1 MMRVGEESSP
11 THDRHLLLTSMS
23 RGRERLKLA
32 LVTIITVNLE
42 QMYAFYQEVRQVEP
56 QMYRGT
62 SVECPLGV
70 GTLALWR
77 RSESV
82 AYRVNIGAGSG

>member
-23 RGRERLKLA
+23 RRRERLKLA

-42 QMYAFYQEVRQVEP
+42 QMYASIR
-56 QMYRGT
+56 RGGR
-62 SVECPLGV
+62 SNLRCIVVPLSNV
-70 GTLALWR
+70 PWR
-77 RSESV
+77 S
-82 AYRVNIGAGSG
+82 AP